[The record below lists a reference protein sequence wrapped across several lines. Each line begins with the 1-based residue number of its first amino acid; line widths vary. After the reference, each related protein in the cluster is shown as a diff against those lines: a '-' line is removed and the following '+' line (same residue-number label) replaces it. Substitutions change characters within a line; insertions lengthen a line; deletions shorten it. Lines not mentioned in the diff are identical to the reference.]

1 MKTSNSMN
9 NKDFI
14 QTLASD
20 LAITPK
26 AAQKMTSALIAT
38 LAENLDSDTSL
49 SIQGFGSF
57 EVKKKMES
65 IVVNPATRQRKLIPP
80 KLVLAFKPS
89 AVLKE
94 KMQ

>member
-20 LAITPK
+20 LVITPK

-57 EVKKKMES
+57 EVKKKMER

>member
-14 QTLASD
+14 QTLASN

-57 EVKKKMES
+57 EVKKKMER

>member
-57 EVKKKMES
+57 EVKKKMER
-65 IVVNPATRQRKLIPP
+65 IVVNPDTRQRKLIPP

>member
-49 SIQGFGSF
+49 
-57 EVKKKMES
+57 
-65 IVVNPATRQRKLIPP
+65 
-80 KLVLAFKPS
+80 
-89 AVLKE
+89 
-94 KMQ
+94 

>member
-14 QTLASD
+14 HTLASD

-57 EVKKKMES
+57 EVKKKMER

>member
-20 LAITPK
+20 LAITPT
-26 AAQKMTSALIAT
+26 AAQKLASALIAT
-38 LAENLDSDTSL
+38 SAENLDSDPSL

-57 EVKKKMES
+57 EVKKKMER

>member
-26 AAQKMTSALIAT
+26 AAQKITSALIAT

-57 EVKKKMES
+57 EVKKKMER

>member
-57 EVKKKMES
+57 EVKKKMER

-80 KLVLAFKPS
+80 KLVLAFKAS

>member
-9 NKDFI
+9 NKDLI

-57 EVKKKMES
+57 EVKKKMER

>member
-57 EVKKKMES
+57 EVKKKMER

-89 AVLKE
+89 EVLKE

>member
-57 EVKKKMES
+57 EVKKKMER

>member
-38 LAENLDSDTSL
+38 LAENLDSDASL

-57 EVKKKMES
+57 EVKKKMER

>member
-57 EVKKKMES
+57 EAK
-65 IVVNPATRQRKLIPP
+65 
-80 KLVLAFKPS
+80 
-89 AVLKE
+89 
-94 KMQ
+94 